1 LALFC
6 IACSQTGDHP
16 QQNVAKFGYTPDMK
30 VEKII
35 INFGYL
41 MEPVV
46 EIW

>member
-30 VEKII
+30 VEKNI